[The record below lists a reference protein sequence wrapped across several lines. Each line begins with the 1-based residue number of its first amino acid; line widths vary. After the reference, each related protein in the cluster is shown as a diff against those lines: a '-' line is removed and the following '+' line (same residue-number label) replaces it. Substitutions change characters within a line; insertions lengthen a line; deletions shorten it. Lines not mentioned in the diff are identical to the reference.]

1 MLNSFFVFVS
11 SCFKSRLTNQF
22 SFPKLSS
29 VIATLRNIC
38 HVMYHFVTL
47 KKRIFFYLKQPWKNI
62 KMDENFQNSASLECF
77 LT

>member
-1 MLNSFFVFVS
+1 MLNSSFVFVS

-22 SFPKLSS
+22 SFLELSS

-47 KKRIFFYLKQPWKNI
+47 KTRAFFLLEITLEKYKN
-62 KMDENFQNSASLECF
+62 E
-77 LT
+77 